1 MMPGQLRLNFAD
13 LYTSA
18 ETVDTVI
25 LLSRLTSTYS
35 QHEVLI
41 SVPFHDMRPWSFL
54 GMMFQV
60 PLVFV
65 TKALYRKFPGSS
77 VGNIIF
83 WVTFCVVGQPMAVS
97 SCFTF
102 LSIKRRRAVNLC
114 MYRASTLW
122 TTSQY
127 FYCLFRSYSI
137 PLIISTAKWE
147 VTRQKYLTVV
157 SSAVW
162 CLPIVV
168 GFGSWAY
175 HKHNHLRYGII
186 PYLCMVPYVCM

>member
-1 MMPGQLRLNFAD
+1 MPGQLRLNFAD

-114 MYRASTLW
+114 MYRASTL
-122 TTSQY
+122 
-127 FYCLFRSYSI
+127 
-137 PLIISTAKWE
+137 
-147 VTRQKYLTVV
+147 
-157 SSAVW
+157 
-162 CLPIVV
+162 
-168 GFGSWAY
+168 
-175 HKHNHLRYGII
+175 
-186 PYLCMVPYVCM
+186 

>member
-1 MMPGQLRLNFAD
+1 MSEHLKLNCAD
-13 LYTSA
+13 FYTSA
-18 ETVDTVI
+18 ETVDTYCD
-25 LLSRLTSTYS
+25 SSLTSYISTYF

-102 LSIKRRRAVNLC
+102 LSIKRKAVILC
-114 MYRASTLW
+114 MYRASTLL
-122 TTSQY
+122 
-127 FYCLFRSYSI
+127 CE
-137 PLIISTAKWE
+137 PLLNISLA
-147 VTRQKYLTVV
+147 YLDPT
-157 SSAVW
+157 
-162 CLPIVV
+162 L
-168 GFGSWAY
+168 Y
-175 HKHNHLRYGII
+175 H
-186 PYLCMVPYVCM
+186 